1 MELPNT
7 NFTDFPI
14 DFKQINPEDFPHF
27 ETTVKSVIT
36 PNGEGYIK
44 DALLDKIDLDE
55 NNTVVIN
62 AGVGQGKTYAI
73 IDIVKQYFERDEYL
87 IFIASPFVSLV
98 AQYYKDIIRKGI
110 DEASVFRY
118 EVLGNENPGDFWL
131 KRIHIV
137 TANCLLGNPG
147 EDSFINAE
155 VKRYYLDKLSQYCE
169 TSNKKVVFIYDEI
182 HDTIHNFKEQYIFN
196 LWKWRNVI
204 HKNFIISATYN
215 EASKIVIEYLAELT
229 RDKIQ
234 IIESKRIRFPEKQ
247 SELFLHFNNERFYTY
262 DDPKITDLVR
272 DLISFGKDIDILSY
286 SKILAENIIKNKS
299 EGIGLE
305 LYKKYDVIN
314 NCTSE
319 LIVNQRNTREIPQNR
334 YNGELCNVGTNFKT
348 GVSIEKDN
356 HAFIIIM
363 PPRGAKMPFKNNYGI
378 FSSGIN
384 SVIQALARQRKRG
397 EIHIILPKP
406 FEFDYNSLPFEEVEQ
421 IEYFQ
426 QFYERVR
433 DSDEVSEKTE
443 YIALNLQDSIFQDF
457 YTNKLR
463 ENISAEISHISTISR
478 LNKVRLEF
486 PEYKLYKLASSEDYF
501 VNKTNFFG
509 GDLSAYITYCAVTN
523 QFLNCKFI
531 GANVKNI
538 LILKYGEIQKGLQQ
552 YCNDIYFLDDQ
563 RMSFYY
569 FLNDSYFYN
578 QFRNDLFEMNDV
590 KLLSTDGKLLN
601 LLKDGTSKASEYFED
616 QLLGFVQH
624 FGFPN
629 NPMNKYK
636 FGNREEL
643 KDGIYDRSQYYLE
656 LIAHADMLS
665 PTDFTSSSTKDRIS
679 AFQFLGVLRQR
690 MIDGIQSNVLGNG
703 TTVSYLPVKPFDN
716 FISSEDAIKFE
727 ILVSQLVDEEEP
739 INRRFSIKSRIH
751 NRSTPARIKII
762 YTILLQEFFRT
773 ENYRLPTGSRKNV
786 KKITF
791 IKPLPEHT
799 HVVNYVV
806 AQDYN
811 FPEGYE
817 PNILTEEEYISIKE
831 SIRRNE
837 I

>member
-1 MELPNT
+1 MNP
-7 NFTDFPI
+7 FADFPI
-14 DFKQINPEDFPHF
+14 EYKQINPEDFPHF
-27 ETTVKSVIT
+27 NVCEKEIIT
-36 PNGEGYIK
+36 PNSEGYIK
-44 DALLDKIDLDE
+44 DALLEKIQLDE

-62 AGVGQGKTYAI
+62 AGVGQGKTHAI
-73 IDIVKQYFERDEYL
+73 IDIVKHYYDRDEFV

-110 DEASVFRY
+110 DEASIFRY
-118 EVLGNENPGDFWL
+118 EVLGNEDPGEFWL
-131 KRIHIV
+131 KKVHIV

-155 VKRYYLDKLSQYCE
+155 VKRYYLNRLSRYCE

-234 IIESKRIRFPEKQ
+234 IIESERIRFPEKQ

-299 EGIGLE
+299 EGIGFE

-334 YNGELCNVGTNFKT
+334 YNEEFCNVGTNFKT
-348 GVSIEKDN
+348 GVSIQKDN

-363 PPRGAKMPFKNNYGI
+363 PPKGAKMPFKNNYGI

-384 SVIQALARQRKRG
+384 SVIQAVARQRKKG
-397 EIHIILPKP
+397 EIHIILPRP
-406 FEFDYNSLPFEEVEQ
+406 YEFDYNSLPFEEVEQ
-421 IEYFQ
+421 KEYFE
-426 QFYERVR
+426 QFYDKVR
-433 DSDEVSEKTE
+433 DNDEVNEKTE
-443 YIALNLQDSIFQDF
+443 YLALSLQDRIFYDF
-457 YTNKLR
+457 YSNKLR
-463 ENISAEISHISTISR
+463 DNMSAEISHVSTLSR

-486 PEYKLYKLASSEDYF
+486 PDYKLYKLKSSEDYF
-501 VNKTNFFG
+501 VNRTKFFG

-552 YCNDIYFLDDQ
+552 YCKDIYFLDDQ

-569 FLNDSYFYN
+569 FLNDSYFYQ

-590 KLLSTDGKLLN
+590 KLLTTEGKLVN
-601 LLKDGTSKASEYFED
+601 LLKDGTSKASEYFEQ

-629 NPMNKYK
+629 NPMNRSK

-665 PTDFTSSSTKDRIS
+665 PTDLTSSSTKDRIS

-703 TTVSYLPVKPFDN
+703 AVIRYLPVRPFDN
-716 FISSEDAIKFE
+716 FITPEETFKFTDL
-727 ILVSQLVDEEEP
+727 ISQLVDEKDP
-739 INRRFSIKSRIH
+739 INKRFSIKSRLQH
-751 NRSTPARIKII
+751 KSGTARIKII
-762 YTILLQEFFRT
+762 YTILLQEFFHT
-773 ENYRLPTGSRKNV
+773 ENYKIPTGDRKNV

-791 IKPLPEHT
+791 IKPLPGHT
-799 HVVNYVV
+799 FVVNYVV

-817 PNILTEEEYISIKE
+817 PNTLTEEEYISIKE
-831 SIRRNE
+831 SIRKNE

>member
-1 MELPNT
+1 MNP
-7 NFTDFPI
+7 FADFPI
-14 DFKQINPEDFPHF
+14 EYKQINPEDFPHF
-27 ETTVKSVIT
+27 NVCGKEIIT
-36 PNGEGYIK
+36 PNSEGYIK
-44 DALLDKIDLDE
+44 DALLEKIQLDE

-62 AGVGQGKTYAI
+62 AGVGQGKTHAI
-73 IDIVKQYFERDEYL
+73 IDIVKHYYDRDEFV

-110 DEASVFRY
+110 NEASIFRY
-118 EVLGNENPGDFWL
+118 EVLGNEDPGEFWL
-131 KRIHIV
+131 KKVHIV

-155 VKRYYLDKLSQYCE
+155 VKRYYLNRLSRYCE

-234 IIESKRIRFPEKQ
+234 IIESERIRFPEKQ

-334 YNGELCNVGTNFKT
+334 YNEELCNVGTNFKT

-363 PPRGAKMPFKNNYGI
+363 PPKGAKMPFKNNYGI

-384 SVIQALARQRKRG
+384 SIIQAIARQRKQG
-397 EIHIILPKP
+397 EVHIILPKP
-406 FEFDYNSLPFEEVEQ
+406 YEFDYNSLPFKEVEQ
-421 IEYFQ
+421 NEYFQ

-443 YIALNLQDSIFQDF
+443 YLALSLQDSIFQDF
-457 YTNKLR
+457 YNNKLR
-463 ENISAEISHISTISR
+463 NNISAEISHISTLSR
-478 LNKVRLEF
+478 LNKVKLEF

-531 GANVKNI
+531 GANMKNI

-636 FGNREEL
+636 FRNSGEL
-643 KDGIYDRSQYYLE
+643 KDGSYGRSQYYLE
-656 LIAHADMLS
+656 LIAHAERLNQDS
-665 PTDFTSSSTKDRIS
+665 FTSSITKDRIS

-703 TTVSYLPVKPFDN
+703 AVIRYLPVRPFDN
-716 FISSEDAIKFE
+716 FITTEETFKFTDL
-727 ILVSQLVDEEEP
+727 ISQLVDEKDP
-739 INRRFSIKSRIH
+739 INKRFSIKSRLQ
-751 NRSTPARIKII
+751 NKSGPARIKTI
-762 YTILLQEFFRT
+762 YTILLQEFFHT
-773 ENYRLPTGSRKNV
+773 QDYKIPTGDRKNV

-799 HVVNYVV
+799 FVVNYVV

-817 PNILTEEEYISIKE
+817 PNTLTEEEYISIKE
-831 SIRRNE
+831 SIRKNE